1 MSNQRGLQSLS
12 TRELAEKFQ
21 NLGLSISNSQ
31 QEQLQ
36 TQLQVFQAA
45 LISFKEDYKDEIRH
59 NENIRSVF
67 SEICIAF
74 GIDPLVVASTLGDD
88 EKSKYERRNQLCLKI
103 IEWCMRTRPLN
114 GGIIALD
121 DLVRLINSDTW
132 VNTDL
137 HLVFTESDIM
147 DAINHLSVLGKELE
161 HVKIGKREYI
171 KSISQ
176 ELNPDQRAILDTAD
190 VLGYVSVSLLHDN
203 FGWKRVRCRTSIDE
217 LVTNGI
223 LWVDIREKHETKYWI
238 TSWVNQHPQ

>member
-203 FGWKRVRCRTSIDE
+203 FGWKRIRCRTSIDE

>member
-223 LWVDIREKHETKYWI
+223 LWVDIREKRETKYWI

>member
-1 MSNQRGLQSLS
+1 M
-12 TRELAEKFQ
+12 
-21 NLGLSISNSQ
+21 
-31 QEQLQ
+31 
-36 TQLQVFQAA
+36 
-45 LISFKEDYKDEIRH
+45 
-59 NENIRSVF
+59 
-67 SEICIAF
+67 
-74 GIDPLVVASTLGDD
+74 
-88 EKSKYERRNQLCLKI
+88 CLKI

-223 LWVDIREKHETKYWI
+223 LWVDIREKRETKYWI